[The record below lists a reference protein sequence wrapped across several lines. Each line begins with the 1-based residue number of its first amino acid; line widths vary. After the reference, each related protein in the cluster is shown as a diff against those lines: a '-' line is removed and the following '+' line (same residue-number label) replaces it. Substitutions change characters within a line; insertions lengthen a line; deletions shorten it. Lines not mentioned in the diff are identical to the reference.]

1 MEALGTLELLFAI
14 MVVTVA
20 FAVRGTTGFG
30 GNAIAI
36 PLLTL
41 MLPIQSVLAVM
52 TVLTV
57 LSSLGHWMTDWRR
70 IVWREIARVAPFML
84 MGVLLGLH
92 LFKALD
98 TRTVTRILG
107 GFVILYALF
116 ALATAKR
123 TVSPP
128 RSWLW
133 PLATGLSALAGLVG
147 TLFGGVAGPL
157 YAIYLNT
164 LKLDKDRFRVTIT
177 TILMVQALL
186 RVAGYY
192 TLGFYDR
199 PTLILLVAGL
209 PLVWVGSRI
218 GERIALRID
227 QQTFN
232 AAVGAVLMVSGAV
245 LLFK

>member
-1 MEALGTLELLFAI
+1 MEALGTSELLFA
-14 MVVTVA
+14 MVVVTVA

-30 GNAIAI
+30 GNAIAV

-41 MLPIQSVLAVM
+41 ILPINAVLAVM

-57 LSSLGHWMTDWRR
+57 FSSLGHWIMHWRR

-84 MGVLLGLH
+84 AGVVLGLY

-98 TRTVTRILG
+98 TRTVTRFLG
-107 GFVILYALF
+107 GFVILYAVF
-116 ALATAKR
+116 AMATAKR

-133 PLATGLSALAGLVG
+133 PLATMLSALAGLVG

-164 LKLDKDRFRVTIT
+164 LELDKDRFRVTIT

-186 RVAGYY
+186 RIAGYY

-199 PTLILLVAGL
+199 ATVLLLIAGL
-209 PLVWVGSRI
+209 PLVWAGSRI
-218 GERIALRID
+218 GDRIALNID
-227 QQTFN
+227 QHTFN